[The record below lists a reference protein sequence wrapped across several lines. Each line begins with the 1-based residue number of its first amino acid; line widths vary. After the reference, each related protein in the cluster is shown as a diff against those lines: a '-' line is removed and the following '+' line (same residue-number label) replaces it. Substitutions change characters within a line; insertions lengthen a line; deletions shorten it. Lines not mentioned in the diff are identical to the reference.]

1 MRDNGGVQGYRDDGV
16 VLRTQ
21 KLGEADRI
29 ITLLTRHN
37 GRVRAVARGIRRTK
51 SRFGARLEPF
61 THVDVMIHPGR
72 SLDVITQAEVIR
84 AYGTPLVIDYPKY
97 TAGTAMLETAERFT
111 PIEKEPAIRQ
121 FLLLVGGLRALGDAI
136 DPPAAI
142 GADDPGEPD
151 PSDPDD
157 ASDPGNPGTEGSAS
171 RSARPCP
178 RTEEGGSDEGAS
190 PRAEARAG
198 VFGLRKEGARN
209 ERLTDEGKNA
219 GLGRAEANGESTV
232 PRDPRMVLDAYFLR
246 SLTFAGYAPALEA
259 CARCGAPG
267 TTDAVRT
274 PASDSDPDSAVGA
287 KPLVAFAIAAGGMV
301 CAGCRPPGSASPAPP
316 TVALMIALLRGNWD
330 EALRS
335 ERRHRVE
342 CSGLVAAYLQW
353 HLEHSIRSLRH
364 VERA

>member
-1 MRDNGGVQGYRDDGV
+1 MAVGGVRDNEGVLGYRDDGV

-37 GRVRAVARGIRRTK
+37 GRVRAVAKGVRRTK

-61 THVDVMIHPGR
+61 THVDVMVHTGR

-84 AYGTPLVIDYPKY
+84 AYGTPLVSDYPKY

-111 PIEKEPAIRQ
+111 PVEKEPAIRQ
-121 FLLLVGGLRALGDAI
+121 FLLLIGGLRALGDAV
-136 DPPAAI
+136 DPVEPADPAGLA
-142 GADDPGEPD
+142 GAEPAGLAGAE
-151 PSDPDD
+151 P
-157 ASDPGNPGTEGSAS
+157 AGY
-171 RSARPCP
+171 
-178 RTEEGGSDEGAS
+178 GGSE
-190 PRAEARAG
+190 
-198 VFGLRKEGARN
+198 
-209 ERLTDEGKNA
+209 
-219 GLGRAEANGESTV
+219 V

-246 SLTFAGYAPALEA
+246 SLTFAGYAPALQE
-259 CARCGAPG
+259 CARCGTPG
-267 TTDAVRT
+267 
-274 PASDSDPDSAVGA
+274 
-287 KPLVAFAIAAGGMV
+287 KPLVAFAVAAGGML
-301 CAGCRPPGSASPAPP
+301 CADCRPPGAASPAQQ
-316 TVALMIALLRGNWD
+316 TVALMIALLRGDWD
-330 EALRS
+330 EAMRS